1 MKTSMSDSASPSMI
15 PKVRKVRRT
24 RDFAAEFEV
33 SNVLAAFSANMQISQ
48 DNSSFRELTGP
59 VASLGDYRFEFRLVY
74 GVEKSGALKKDQDI
88 GMYVCR
94 TDSSQGSAFA
104 RYEVQVLNREGG
116 KHRKLSAQQYR
127 AFHEA
132 SSDGAS
138 SWGWCPSFEG
148 GNPIIG
154 LSLTK
159 ILDVSQG
166 WLHHGALRILCMISI
181 VMGLE
186 KIETTDDEI
195 NPQKGVCDSF
205 KALLDSKL
213 FADLTLRVGDEHIRV
228 HSLVLAARSPVFCAM
243 FSTGS
248 MRDSLEKEVT
258 ITDLDVEAVLELV
271 SFFYTG
277 EFKKEALESDDSA
290 LALLQAA
297 HRYSAAPLVRKCTTA
312 LSSRFTVET
321 VSERLEL
328 ADLIGCA
335 VFKEQCL
342 EYMRQ
347 QMPEIQESPSYE
359 RLVERRP
366 ALLRDVIAAMAGP
379 PPKRRRSS
387 IAEDTEGRA

>member
-1 MKTSMSDSASPSMI
+1 MKTSMSDSSSPAMI
-15 PKVRKVRRT
+15 PKVRAVSRT

-33 SNVLAAFSANMQISQ
+33 GNVLAAFSANTQISQ

-94 TDSSQGSAFA
+94 TDSSRGSAFA
-104 RYEVQVLNREGG
+104 RYEVQVLNRESG

-154 LSLTK
+154 LNLTK
-159 ILDVSQG
+159 ILDSSQG
-166 WLHHGALRILCMISI
+166 WLHHGALRIVCMISI
-181 VMGLE
+181 VMGLD
-186 KIETTDDEI
+186 KVETVDDES
-195 NPQKGVCDSF
+195 NTQKGVCDSF

-213 FADLTLRVGDEHIRV
+213 FADLTLKVGDEHIRV

-243 FSTGS
+243 FSAG
-248 MRDSLEKEVT
+248 MRESQEKEVT
-258 ITDLDVEAVLELV
+258 ITDLDVEAVRELV

-277 EFKKEALESDDSA
+277 EFKKETLESDDST

-297 HRYSAAPLVRKCTTA
+297 HRYSAAPLVKKCTAA
-312 LSSRFTVET
+312 LSARFTVET

-328 ADLIGCA
+328 ADLIGCT

-347 QMPEIQESPSYE
+347 QMPEVQETSSYE

-366 ALLRDVIAAMAGP
+366 ALLRDVVAAMAGP